1 MFAYPAL
8 NRNKNKNKPKQNKT
22 KQKKPAFQNVRSTV
36 KAMARGKNVLHN

>member
-22 KQKKPAFQNVRSTV
+22 KQNKKTSLPKCKVNCESD
-36 KAMARGKNVLHN
+36 G